1 MQSLCDDSAR
11 QSLWCRARARL
22 ILLMVVSTQQDWD
35 TAAWHVQVARHR
47 LAARVGWEDMREHG
61 WAGALLH
68 RGFWSAYPQHVVDMA
83 KDCGG
88 DEAHFVDHYA
98 ANVVQ
103 AHAAFAK
110 ELGTSRRHGDVR
122 ELPHVACVLAR
133 DAQRH

>member
-1 MQSLCDDSAR
+1 
-11 QSLWCRARARL
+11 
-22 ILLMVVSTQQDWD
+22 MVVSTQQDWD

-68 RGFWSAYPQHVVDMA
+68 RGFWSAYTQHVVDMA

-88 DEAHFVDHYA
+88 DEAHFVDHDA

-103 AHAAFAK
+103 AHAAFAE
-110 ELGTSRRHGDVR
+110 ELGTGRRHGDVR
-122 ELPHVACVLAR
+122 ELPGVACVLAR
-133 DAQRH
+133 DAQGHESE

>member
-1 MQSLCDDSAR
+1 MI
-11 QSLWCRARARL
+11 RL
-22 ILLMVVSTQQDWD
+22 GGACGTGLVRGLLLMVVSTQQDWD

-47 LAARVGWEDMREHG
+47 LAARVGWEDMREHE

-103 AHAAFAK
+103 AHAAFA
-110 ELGTSRRHGDVR
+110 E
-122 ELPHVACVLAR
+122 
-133 DAQRH
+133 